1 MIISRKNYLPDCD
14 KKEEILGFGISNP
27 ISFIGHGKSI
37 NKFCLCFLF
46 CDFLKL
52 TNTLMPKQAQ
62 RIDIILP
69 FYPFEL
75 KLYFSS
81 TRPTYFSER
90 RQSQDCSAEKRMGNA
105 TGQILHLINIP
116 SLTTYILVYLYTSI
130 CVNLYTC
137 TWLTHQPCLFVYL
150 LWLHLVTPRWV
161 SLCEIVYM
169 RLFSVFVPQKSN
181 CVVSKTK

>member
-1 MIISRKNYLPDCD
+1 MFS
-14 KKEEILGFGISNP
+14 
-27 ISFIGHGKSI
+27 
-37 NKFCLCFLF
+37 F

-52 TNTLMPKQAQ
+52 TVALRPKQAQ

-75 KLYFSS
+75 KLYVSS
-81 TRPTYFSER
+81 PRPTYFWER
-90 RQSQDCSAEKRMGNA
+90 RQSKDCSAEKRMGNA

-116 SLTTYILVYLYTSI
+116 FLTTCILVYLYTSI

-150 LWLHLVTPRWV
+150 LWLHLVTPRLV
-161 SLCEIVYM
+161 SLCKIVYIG
-169 RLFSVFVPQKSN
+169 LFSVFFPQKSN